1 MKRSFYL
8 LLSFLVAFTAVFG
21 VLTLYDTQTVQAAP
35 VGNLPAAPV
44 EFGPIQAPA
53 YQVTATQT
61 ITFYLGEGGEIEL
74 DPPPGCDN
82 TFGVWNESHAGA
94 HVDTEAQLVGLLI
107 ERVAYWNDDD
117 EHYKVF
123 VGPGVVRSVAP
134 GGILTD
140 TIFGTASTW
149 ANYDL
154 YYETHG
160 WSTPYVLIT
169 PNYIDDIDGH
179 DPIWNTQLQDY
190 VENMSGV
197 PTVTLESTSWLAS
210 YEVIQPGEKLEF
222 SVMESL
228 FGATKCPGKFEDFRY
243 WPVYYGVYTPTACT
257 DLYFDGVPIID
268 TTVAGNDEDGN
279 SHTLTTTNYYLLET
293 APGPWNDSYLDRY
306 DAAVSFDRSTWTPLL
321 DWEITS
327 CVSETLPGYSSVYFR
342 PISETFYIRV
352 NDEDGQFADNSG
364 SLSYSISDVSCPT
377 CGPGIPNCEDS
388 FTKGDLLLQMDYE
401 ASNQSG
407 FDFGLPEYG
416 WSDNPLLA
424 GVPRYRFEP
433 DQWYAVETV
442 SPPFYYGDG
451 LFMGGKGDIS
461 DDFGN
466 LVPTWTP
473 LDDFGACVVEYE
485 TGYQRVYFLTEDTE
499 YGIRAHVDQSGLIG
513 GDLNVNLYGATFTP
527 PPSPCESKYSLS
539 LWRESAAIYADR
551 PNGYPLPRQFT
562 FSHGW
567 WALTTILG
575 PWYEDLGTS
584 PQYEIEISD
593 DSGATWR
600 ELTEYEG
607 AQCVAEPTYN
617 HDRIYFYVPE
627 EKVDTFMVRVHDQ
640 DGGGS
645 SDFGDNT
652 GSISYELHQVSLLL
666 DPDELCQGFT
676 KGDLLVNDSVDAS
689 IAFGTELPPVNYG
702 YLEKDQW
709 YALETTGDPWNNG
722 TSDVYSAGL
731 AIKTLGAVPTI
742 FYPLESYPGGCSIR
756 DGNYTT
762 LYFKSGFQ
770 TPYQYRAED
779 PGSYGD
785 NTGQSSYKLYETTYE
800 FEPPPPCSDNYNI
813 VEPPV
818 SEGPII
824 SQLENGVSVSNVDA
838 GELMYLAISGG
849 PWHEVVAENRFPY
862 YDVEISD
869 DGGQTWGPLDEYS
882 DIECVTYDVG
892 DVPRI
897 FFAASDGEYRLR
909 VENQTGDWPTTNQGE
924 MYYKLHSTVIDSS
937 LPPIIIG
944 PEPGEGDACFS
955 ICLRPSLPIWSGWSE
970 MGEYFGGWS
979 SYLAGYIE
987 YARCSFSK
995 YIAWCPEHTAVMQ
1008 SLEYLFIG
1016 KEPYGAIMEFFDVWE
1031 AIQAEINGYEWVP
1044 PPEGGGGTSQD
1055 LDAIQ
1060 SGDYE
1065 TPVLTS
1071 PENFILVPKE
1081 GGGAM
1086 EAQGIEYLP
1095 WETDNIWSGGEW
1107 SLIPENS
1114 TPYSTTCQNALVDT
1128 LGTVLSPAVCF
1139 VFNILDNVGLMTWY
1153 QWTFDV
1159 GMLMVLGYYVK
1170 IRWIDGGWFA

>member
-377 CGPGIPNCEDS
+377 CASGLPSCGDS
-388 FTKGDLLLQMDYE
+388 YTLGDLIFEQTVNDDDTLFNGESFPPIPYERMTVNDFYAIETTQVPVRNPDSLESQTDIALDPVGLGFLGLWEPLNEFGDCVIETGDNLYRSYFKAEDMDYYIR
-401 ASNQSG
+401 QYR
-407 FDFGLPEYG
+407 DFG
-416 WSDNPLLA
+416 
-424 GVPRYRFEP
+424 
-433 DQWYAVETV
+433 ETL
-442 SPPFYYGDG
+442 SGQ
-451 LFMGGKGDIS
+451 
-461 DDFGN
+461 
-466 LVPTWTP
+466 
-473 LDDFGACVVEYE
+473 LDYK
-485 TGYQRVYFLTEDTE
+485 
-499 YGIRAHVDQSGLIG
+499 
-513 GDLNVNLYGATFTP
+513 LYGATYFP
-527 PPSPCESKYSLS
+527 PPTACDSNYDLEWHSSG
-539 LWRESAAIYADR
+539 IVYADR
-551 PNGYPLPRQFT
+551 ENGYKIPIVEDFT
-562 FSHGW
+562 PGW
-567 WALTTILG
+567 WAIESAGG
-575 PWYEDLGTS
+575 PWYDNLSPEYDL
-584 PQYEIEISD
+584 EISD
-593 DSGATWR
+593 DHGQTWYK
-600 ELTEYEG
+600 LSEYPLAE
-607 AQCVAEPTYN
+607 CVSEPAYR
-617 HDRIYFYVPE
+617 HSRIYFYISTDRLLSY
-627 EKVDTFMVRVHDQ
+627 KIRVANGD
-640 DGGGS
+640 S
-645 SDFGDNT
+645 SFLNNT
-652 GSISYELHQVSLLL
+652 GLVGFNLYWASVVESPTCDGYE
-666 DPDELCQGFT
+666 
-676 KGDLLVNDSVDAS
+676 KGDLITSQSVAANDSTGEQ
-689 IAFGTELPPVNYG
+689 IPPEEFG
-702 YLEKDQW
+702 YLTTDEF
-709 YALETTGDPWNNG
+709 YALETTGDPWNDG
-722 TSDVYSAGL
+722 ATDTYTAALGIMRPTG
-731 AIKTLGAVPTI
+731 ATL
-742 FYPLESYPGGCSIR
+742 FYELSEYPGAACTEK
-756 DGNYTT
+756 DGDHTRI
-762 LYFKSGFQ
+762 YFQAGAN
-770 TPYQYRAED
+770 TRYAYRAED
-779 PGSYGD
+779 TGSYED
-785 NTGQSSYKLYETTYE
+785 NTGYSTYNIYGVTETGT
-800 FEPPPPCSDNYNI
+800 PPPRCADNYELVNPAFAFGYI
-813 VEPPV
+813 PA
-818 SEGPII
+818 
-824 SQLENGVSVSNVDA
+824 QLENGIGVPTPDTTPEEGWLFYLELYEGPWYDID
-838 GELMYLAISGG
+838 GEEEIPSYEIEISG
-849 PWHEVVAENRFPY
+849 
-862 YDVEISD
+862 
-869 DGGQTWGPLDEYS
+869 DGGQNWYDFSAYPEVECIDYDEDERPHGFFVGPF
-882 DIECVTYDVG
+882 
-892 DVPRI
+892 P
-897 FFAASDGEYRLR
+897 RLR
-909 VENQTGDWPTTNQGE
+909 VDNQYGGFPENLASVGYRIYFAYPGTGVPDPG
-924 MYYKLHSTVIDSS
+924 
-937 LPPIIIG
+937 LPPIIG

-955 ICLRPSLPIWSGWSE
+955 DCIRPSLPPWVGWSE

-1008 SLEYLFIG
+1008 SLEFLFIG

-1044 PPEGGGGTSQD
+1044 PPEGGGGMLQD

-1071 PENFILVPKE
+1071 PENFILAPQE
-1081 GGGAM
+1081 GGGMM

-1095 WETDNIWSGGEW
+1095 WENDNIWSGGEW
-1107 SLIPENS
+1107 HLIPENS